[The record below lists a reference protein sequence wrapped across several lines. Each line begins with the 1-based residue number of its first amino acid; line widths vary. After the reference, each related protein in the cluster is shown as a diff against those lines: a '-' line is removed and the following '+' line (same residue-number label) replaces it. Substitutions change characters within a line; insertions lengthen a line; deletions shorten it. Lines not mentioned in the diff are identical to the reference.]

1 MVTSKVIDSL
11 YRTYKKRPS
20 SPDEL
25 DIALLF
31 DPNIEENHHIS
42 LTPETLS
49 IGSLPEESPFHTLQL
64 ANIHGIVEFDRVLAI
79 VLHSSIL
86 FLTKRD
92 SGVNL
97 HIKMQKPGLLT
108 RLKSMIAG

>member
-31 DPNIEENHHIS
+31 DPSIEENHHIS
-42 LTPETLS
+42 INPETLT
-49 IGSLPEESPFHTLQL
+49 IGSLPQQSPFHTLPL
-64 ANIHGIVEFDRVLAI
+64 SNIHAIVEFDRVLAI

-86 FLTKRD
+86 FLNKKD
-92 SGVNL
+92 SGVHL
-97 HIKMQKPGLLT
+97 HLKMHKPGIFE
-108 RLKSMIAG
+108 RLKSMVAG

>member
-1 MVTSKVIDSL
+1 MVTSKVIDTL
-11 YRTYKKRPS
+11 YRTYKKRPA

-25 DIALLF
+25 DLALLF
-31 DPNIEENHHIS
+31 DPKIEENHHVS

-49 IGSLPEESPFHTLQL
+49 IGSLPEESPFHTLL
-64 ANIHGIVEFDRVLAI
+64 LKNIHAIVEFDRELAI

-86 FLTKRD
+86 FLSKRD
-92 SGVNL
+92 ASVNL
-97 HIKMQKPGLLT
+97 HIKMQKLGILQ